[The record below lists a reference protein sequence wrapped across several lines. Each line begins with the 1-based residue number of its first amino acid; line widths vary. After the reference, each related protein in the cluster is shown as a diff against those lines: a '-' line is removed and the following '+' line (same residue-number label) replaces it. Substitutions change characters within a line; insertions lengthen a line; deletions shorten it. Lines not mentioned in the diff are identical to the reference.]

1 MGNRICMI
9 LVGAA
14 LLAFP
19 AQSGGHAATAPSAAK
34 VIEEVDFAISCGP
47 DSQKAFKH
55 AVWTLHSFWYPEALK
70 EFTAV
75 AEAEPGC
82 AMAYWGIAMSHW
94 YPLWYPPSPASLQAG
109 SEAVGKAMAAP
120 TKTEREKDYIAAIA
134 AFYRDSDKLDHRTR
148 AVAYEKA
155 MEQVYLRYPDDR
167 EAAVFYALALNATA
181 LPTDQ
186 TFANKRKAA
195 QILNKIWK
203 EEPDHPG
210 VVHYLIHS
218 DDSAQFA
225 QAGLDAA
232 ICYAKIAPDVP
243 HALHMPS
250 HIFTRLGMWQQS
262 IDSNRAA
269 NAAALVYVRK
279 TLGPEGFDGETVH
292 TMDYLE
298 YAYLQTA
305 QDGPA
310 KAVVDELVSFRQ
322 SAGANLPTAYAV
334 AAIPVRFALE
344 RRDWQAA
351 ASLSAPAVGFPLERF
366 PWAEAMISF
375 GRALGDARTG
385 NITGAQAEI
394 ANLQSLKDKLSTA
407 KDTYWANQVEVQ
419 RLGAAGILAHV
430 QGDDQK
436 AVELVR
442 AAADL
447 EATMDKHPATP
458 SAVLPARELL
468 ADLLLEIN
476 QPGRGAGGVQGDAA
490 HRPQPLPQPPRE
502 GSRRQAGGRRRGRAR
517 RLSKAGG
524 AEQADRPR
532 TPGAGGGQNLPD
544 ELGHVLNR
552 HLAFTC
558 NPSKEAAIIV
568 ERVCNGSN

>member
-1 MGNRICMI
+1 MACRRISVAFAAAVLFALPMQSRARADT
-9 LVGAA
+9 GAK
-14 LLAFP
+14 P
-19 AQSGGHAATAPSAAK
+19 
-34 VIEEVDFAISCGP
+34 VEEVDFAISCGP
-47 DSQKAFKH
+47 NSQKAFKH

-75 AEAEPGC
+75 TEAEPGC
-82 AMAYWGIAMSHW
+82 AIGYWGVAMSHW
-94 YPLWYPPSPASLQAG
+94 YPLWFPPSSASLQAG
-109 SEAVGKAMAAP
+109 SEAVGKAVAAP

-134 AFYRDSDKLDHRTR
+134 AFYRDNDKLDHRTR

-167 EAAVFYALALNATA
+167 EAAVFYALALDATA
-181 LPTDQ
+181 LPTDK
-186 TFANKRKAA
+186 TYANQKKAA

-203 EEPDHPG
+203 EEPNHPG

-269 NAAALVYVRK
+269 HAAALAYVRK
-279 TLGPEGFDGETVH
+279 SLGPEGFDGETVH

-310 KAVVDELVSFRQ
+310 KAVIDELVSFRHQ
-322 SAGANLPTAYAV
+322 SAGATLPMAYAV

-351 ASLSAPAVGFPLERF
+351 ASLSEPAIGFPLERF
-366 PWAEAMISF
+366 PWAQAMVSF
-375 GRALGDARTG
+375 ARGLGEARTG
-385 NITGAQAEI
+385 NITGTQTEI
-394 ANLQSLKDKLSTA
+394 AQLQSLKDKLLTA
-407 KDTYWANQVEVQ
+407 KDIYWANQVEVQ
-419 RLGAAGILAHV
+419 RLGAAGVLAHI
-430 QGDDQK
+430 QGDDKK

-458 SAVLPARELL
+458 SPVLPARELL
-468 ADLLLEIN
+468 ADLLLELN
-476 QPGRGAGGVQGDAA
+476 QPAAALTEYQAVLRTDPNRFRSILGEARAAKQSGDTAAA
-490 HRPQPLPQPPRE
+490 HDAYQKLVALAKPAAPERPELAE
-502 GSRRQAGGRRRGRAR
+502 A
-517 RLSKAGG
+517 KAYL
-524 AEQADRPR
+524 
-532 TPGAGGGQNLPD
+532 TN
-544 ELGHVLNR
+544 
-552 HLAFTC
+552 
-558 NPSKEAAIIV
+558 
-568 ERVCNGSN
+568 